1 MRAWSKPLP
10 TGLPL
15 VAPLPAFSYGSLVAL
30 DEQAGVVVRADEL
43 LGLSQSILEAVGTP
57 SDLASTVARSLVD
70 ANLAG
75 HDSHGVLR
83 LPSYIEGVREG
94 RVLAA
99 ARAKRLPLDGA
110 CARVD
115 GAWGWGQPAA
125 HLATDTA
132 AELAGEYGVGVVAIG
147 RCNHIGR
154 LGEYVEKLTR
164 GGKLGM
170 AMCNAGVTVAPYG
183 GFTRLLGT
191 NPIAWGAPRAQGKPP
206 LVVDF
211 ATATI
216 AEGKL
221 RVARAVG
228 GLAPP
233 GAVVDREGHPTQDP
247 AAFYDGGALTAF
259 GGHKGFGL
267 SVMVELMGGVLSGS
281 GASSLPEYDNGNG
294 TVLLALDVERFMPAG
309 AFLAQAEAFSAQ
321 LHKAPPAPGFDAVVL
336 PGEPES
342 RSREEREANGIPL
355 PTATSEAIADLAVG
369 LGLQRPRFSL

>member
-1 MRAWSKPLP
+1 
-10 TGLPL
+10 
-15 VAPLPAFSYGSLVAL
+15 VAL
-30 DEQAGVVVRADEL
+30 GEQPGVLVGADEL

-57 SDLASTVARSLVD
+57 SDLASTVAQSLVD

-83 LPSYIEGVREG
+83 LPSYVEGVRDG
-94 RVLAA
+94 RVMPA
-99 ARAKRLPLDGA
+99 ARAQRLPQDGA
-110 CARVD
+110 CARID

-132 AELAGEYGVGVVAIG
+132 AQLADTHGVGVVAIG

-164 GGKLGM
+164 AGKLGM
-170 AMCNAGVTVAPYG
+170 AMCNTNVTVAPYG

-191 NPIAWGAPRAQGKPP
+191 NPIAWGAPRAEGKPP
-206 LVVDF
+206 LVMDF

-221 RVARAVG
+221 RVARAIG
-228 GLAPP
+228 GQAPP
-233 GAVVDREGHPTQDP
+233 GAVVDREGRPTQDP

-267 SVMVELMGGVLSGS
+267 SVMVELMGGILSGS

-294 TVLLALDVERFMPAG
+294 TVLLALEVERFLPAG
-309 AFLAQAEAFSAQ
+309 AFRAQAEAFSEQ
-321 LHKAPPAPGFDAVVL
+321 LHRAPPAPGFDAILL
-336 PGEPES
+336 PGEPEA
-342 RSREEREANGIPL
+342 RSRAERAAKGIPL
-355 PTATSEAIADLAVG
+355 PAATAEAIADLAMG
-369 LGLQRPRFSL
+369 LGLPRPHFSP